1 MNDRFSNRVYRQY
14 FSLSDDSG
22 RSMLAEW
29 KFVFQAAINQE
40 FISEG
45 LTYRVLFLYKNYYLV
60 NIVSNKLKHK

>member
-1 MNDRFSNRVYRQY
+1 
-14 FSLSDDSG
+14 
-22 RSMLAEW
+22 MLAEW